1 MSVGA
6 PHSKVFLVG
15 VAGGSG
21 SGKTTLCRALTDRS
35 PDVSVLDL
43 DAYYLDRSHLSPVE
57 RAQLNFDE
65 PGAFDTELLAE
76 HLHRLARGEAIA
88 KPVYSFVNHTRV
100 GSEPFVPGRFVLV
113 EGLFS
118 LWWED
123 VRRLWDLTVYVD
135 AAADLRLD
143 RRMRR
148 DVASRGRTI
157 ESVMAQYT
165 ETVRP
170 MHERYV
176 EPTRRHARVVLS
188 NEGAIE
194 AVLTPI
200 IEALRSLAGSA
211 PVVSARPG
219 FSPR

>member
-1 MSVGA
+1 MTVGS
-6 PHSKVFLVG
+6 PRSKVFLVG
-15 VAGGSG
+15 IAGGSG
-21 SGKTTLCRALTDRS
+21 SGKTTLCRALTERS

-43 DAYYLDRSHLSPVE
+43 DAYYLDRSHLAPGD
-57 RAQLNFDE
+57 RAHLNFDE
-65 PGAFDTELLAE
+65 PAAFDTGLLAE
-76 HLHRLARGEAIA
+76 HLSCLARGEAVA
-88 KPVYSFVNHTRV
+88 KPVYSFVSHTRV
-100 GSEPFVPGRFVLV
+100 GTEPFVPRRFVLV

-135 AAADLRLD
+135 AAVDLRLD
-143 RRMRR
+143 RRIRR
-148 DVASRGRTI
+148 DVASRGRTV
-157 ESVMAQYT
+157 ESVMAQYA

-194 AVLTPI
+194 AALIPI
-200 IEALRSLAGSA
+200 TEALRRLGIRSDG
-211 PVVSARPG
+211 
-219 FSPR
+219 